1 MTYKPGS
8 VTTAAAVADGYSSR
22 MAVASHL
29 KQPTRTS
36 VQDRTCCTR
45 QRVSLHG
52 LAPDGVYHARS
63 VASSA
68 VRSYRTFSPL
78 PAYPFPASGG
88 LFSVALS
95 LGLPPPGVTRH
106 PDPVEPGLSSPFAE
120 AKAAAIRSSDIGGY
134 TPAGR
139 LRSSKG
145 DMRYVWMRGIIGCW
159 LGFFRARHSLS
170 FFRGDKPGFLFLG
183 FFCL

>member
-63 VASSA
+63 VTSSA

-120 AKAAAIRSSDIGGY
+120 TKAAAIRSSNMNKVYAGNTSTVKQAPQPVPRAFRPPQWLRLFQRRSTKRLPFWLCRLARLQIDQ
-134 TPAGR
+134 PA
-139 LRSSKG
+139 
-145 DMRYVWMRGIIGCW
+145 C
-159 LGFFRARHSLS
+159 
-170 FFRGDKPGFLFLG
+170 
-183 FFCL
+183 